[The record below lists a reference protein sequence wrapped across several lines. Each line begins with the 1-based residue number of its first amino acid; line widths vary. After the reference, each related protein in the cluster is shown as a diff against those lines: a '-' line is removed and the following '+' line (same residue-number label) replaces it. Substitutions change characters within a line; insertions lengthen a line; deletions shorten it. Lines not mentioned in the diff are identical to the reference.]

1 MILRTWKA
9 RTAPKKLADYIEQ
22 VKAVVI
28 PHLRAQH
35 GFAGAEFAQ
44 RPLDDGSVQI
54 LVITRWQSAEAVAA
68 FAEGASAWLPEEIA
82 ATLLDHDHESV
93 HYEKLLS
100 VD

>member
-9 RTAPKKLADYIEQ
+9 RTTPAKLSDYLKQ
-22 VKAVVI
+22 VEAVVI
-28 PHLRAQH
+28 PHLRAQP

-44 RPLDDGSVQI
+44 RSLDDGNVEI
-54 LVITRWQSAEAVAA
+54 LVITRWQSEAAVAA

-82 ATLLDHDHESV
+82 ATLLDFDDEST
-93 HYEKLLS
+93 HYESLLK